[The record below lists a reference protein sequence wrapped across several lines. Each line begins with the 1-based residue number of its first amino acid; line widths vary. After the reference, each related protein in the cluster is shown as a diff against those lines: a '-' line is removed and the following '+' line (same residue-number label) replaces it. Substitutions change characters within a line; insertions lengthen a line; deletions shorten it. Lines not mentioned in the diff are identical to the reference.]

1 MLKVIEHFL
10 RVDVDQT
17 PKTILAT
24 HSTKLHPQNRHL
36 ENGRLIAKTS
46 SDLTKTNEE
55 GNISLEK
62 NVAVPV
68 CELIWSSGTC
78 ASNNYQLSADN
89 GSAGAARLGD
99 QLTFVSTRH
108 ILRHLD
114 ICRDRHLGCGA
125 ARRREYRIKC
135 QDQEESGYRERGGRS
150 SRVTSLLVGQT
161 KDERLWLREVKE
173 LYYCQRDYFICYR
186 GWIFYLET

>member
-17 PKTILAT
+17 PKTNLAT
-24 HSTKLHPQNRHL
+24 RSAKLHTQNRHL

-68 CELIWSSGTC
+68 CELIWSSGAC
-78 ASNNYQLSADN
+78 ASNNYQQSADN
-89 GSAGAARLGD
+89 GSAGAARPGD
-99 QLTFVSTRH
+99 QLTFASTRH

-125 ARRREYRIKC
+125 AARI
-135 QDQEESGYRERGGRS
+135 QDQVSGSRRVGLPREGSAIFTRDLS
-150 SRVTSLLVGQT
+150 TCWSN
-161 KDERLWLREVKE
+161 
-173 LYYCQRDYFICYR
+173 QRR
-186 GWIFYLET
+186 TTLTA